1 MNSVVIVAARR
12 TAIGAFQGMY
22 SDLSAIELGAAAIK
36 GAVESAGIDPA
47 TIHELIMGNVLTG
60 GTGQAPARQAALK
73 AGLPVAVECMTIN
86 KVCGSGLKAVM
97 LGTQAIRT
105 GDASV
110 VVAGGMESMTNA
122 VYVLDK
128 ARAGYR
134 MGNGQLIDTLLH
146 DGLIN
151 PYSGEHMG
159 NLAELCADTCRIDR
173 SAQDEFTIRSYQLAL
188 ESISQGRFSDEI
200 VPVTVTD
207 KKGTTTFTTD
217 EEPGRVKFEKIPGL
231 KPVFKKDGTVT
242 AANASSI
249 NDGAAALVLM
259 DEDKARQA
267 GLKPMARILAQASAA
282 KTPDWFTTAPVDVI
296 PKVLKKAGLGLSEID
311 LFEINE
317 AFAVV
322 ALASKNELGIPLEKL
337 NVNGG
342 SVALGHPIGASGA
355 RILVTLVHALRQ
367 RNLKTGLAAIC
378 IGGGEA
384 AGLVIERLD

>member
-1 MNSVVIVAARR
+1 MNSVVIVSARR

-22 SDLSAIELGAAAIK
+22 SDFSAIELGAAAIK
-36 GAVESAGIDPA
+36 DAVETAGINPED
-47 TIHELIMGNVLTG
+47 IHELIMGNVLTG

-73 AGLPVAVECMTIN
+73 AGLPVSVECMTIN

-97 LGTQAIRT
+97 LGAQAIRT

-122 VYVLDK
+122 GYILNK

-146 DGLIN
+146 DGLLN

-188 ESISQGRFSDEI
+188 ESISKGRFADEI
-200 VPVTVTD
+200 SPFVVTD
-207 KKGTTTFTTD
+207 KKGTITLDTD

-259 DEDKARQA
+259 DEEQAKKA
-267 GLKPMARILAQASAA
+267 GLKPLARIIAQASAA

-296 PKVLKKAGLGLSEID
+296 PKVLKKAGLDLNAID

-322 ALASKNELGIPLEKL
+322 ALAAKNELGIPLEKL

-355 RILVTLVHALRQ
+355 RILVTLIHALRQ
-367 RNLKTGLAAIC
+367 RNLKRGLAAIC

-384 AGLVIERLD
+384 AGLVIERID